1 MQESETKITHL
12 NTRVNEQE
20 KIVNF
25 IKEELILEQAE
36 VARLYET
43 ISALKDQVS
52 DMNSLLSTEKETSIK
67 INQKMEYLQSKNAK
81 LESDLNIICATQSKT
96 PSRITASGNS
106 TVILVAVLISI
117 VVTAV
122 YYQYDLAELWLKYN
136 N

>member
-1 MQESETKITHL
+1 MQESETNITHL

-20 KIVNF
+20 KMVNV
-25 IKEELILEQAE
+25 IKEELIHEQAE

-52 DMNSLLSTEKETSIK
+52 DLNSLLLAEKEASIK
-67 INQKMEYLQSKNAK
+67 INQKMEYLQNKNAK
-81 LESDLNIICATQSKT
+81 LESDLNMVCATQSKT

-106 TVILVAVLISI
+106 LVILVAVFLSI